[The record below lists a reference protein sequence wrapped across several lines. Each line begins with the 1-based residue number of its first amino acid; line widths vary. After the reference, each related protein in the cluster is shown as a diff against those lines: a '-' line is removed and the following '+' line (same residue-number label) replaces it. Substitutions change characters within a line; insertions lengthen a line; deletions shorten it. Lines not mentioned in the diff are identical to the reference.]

1 MKYHVLIALALM
13 FVVGLTVPDDVGAKP
28 SASDG
33 KREIQKQID
42 EESEGRIELL
52 VFRKTNGQQ
61 REVFGRQI
69 YVMEFEAEIQYT
81 EMCRADFGYFGVF
94 NSFKTIETPEGLDCS
109 CMGVGCPLEASLQC
123 SFLIGPEVEKGR
135 RETISGTMT
144 FEKMEKGWRV
154 ISQMMQRELR

>member
-1 MKYHVLIALALM
+1 MAYLALIGFAVASLIM
-13 FVVGLTVPDDVGAKP
+13 GGCGSSAP

-52 VFRKTNGQQ
+52 AFRKTNGQQ
-61 REVFGRQI
+61 REVFGRQL
-69 YVMEFEAEIQYT
+69 YAMEFEAEIQYT
-81 EMCRADFGYFGVF
+81 ETCRADFGHFGVF

-135 RETISGTMT
+135 RETLSGTLT

-154 ISQMMQRELR
+154 AAQAMQRELR